1 MRLDRKLKRIDFAE
15 AELLQYANNII
26 DRRHVVIVELQCK
39 KLNSH
44 AFYHGTIGLELHH
57 IRRGKYKKAAPDGA
71 AF

>member
-1 MRLDRKLKRIDFAE
+1 
-15 AELLQYANNII
+15 
-26 DRRHVVIVELQCK
+26 VELQCK